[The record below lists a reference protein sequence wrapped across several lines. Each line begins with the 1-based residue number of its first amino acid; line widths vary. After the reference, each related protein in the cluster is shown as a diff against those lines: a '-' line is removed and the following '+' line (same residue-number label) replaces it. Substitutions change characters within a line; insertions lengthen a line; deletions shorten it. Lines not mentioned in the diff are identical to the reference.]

1 MPVTE
6 ESRHRLHQKLDQ
18 TIGPEEATT
27 LMEHLPP
34 TGWADIATKQDL
46 DNLRTATKTDL
57 DNLRT
62 ATKTD
67 LDNLR
72 TATKTDLDNLEERLD
87 VKIDRRYDLLDAK
100 IDSRYNLLDAKI
112 DRRFETVDQRF
123 ETVDQRFEKV
133 DLKIDGLKDL
143 ILALGKK
150 IDTFD
155 LRFEAQAARTDLL
168 FWQFVGLIVTVCALV
183 FTGIKLFG
191 G

>member
-34 TGWADIATKQDL
+34 TGWADIATKQ
-46 DNLRTATKTDL
+46 
-57 DNLRT
+57 
-62 ATKTD
+62 D